1 MNMTRNS
8 DQHSSAQPVGPVMA
22 ALSAYMSEARD
33 RALPADVVEKTKHHV
48 LDTFAAMISGAEL
61 APGHAAIG
69 FARGYGGAPVATVAG
84 SDMLCG
90 PIEAALANGVL
101 AHADETD
108 DSHAP
113 SLSHP
118 GCAVVPAALAVG
130 ELNGIDGTH
139 FVRAVALGYDI
150 GPRVTMCLGV
160 PALSREAHKSS
171 HSIAGAFGAAAA
183 AGCAAGLDVQQMR
196 WLIDYTAQQSSGI
209 AAWQRDS
216 DHIEK
221 AFVFGGMPARSGV
234 TAALLVR
241 SGWTGIDDI
250 LHQAMVRIDA
260 RLKNEHTIGGVETGF
275 TDLDHITGGL
285 HESELVILAARPSMG
300 KTALALNI
308 AEYAA
313 LTCGV
318 TTLFVSLEMSAL
330 ELADRLLCSCAEING
345 HRLRNGTISNEDR
358 RRLVEKAAEL
368 SRAPLFVDDSPSRT
382 MTEIAATARR
392 LKRKSKLGLIVID
405 YLQLIEPDNQKDPR
419 QEQVAR
425 IARRLKGM
433 ARELKVPVMCLA
445 QLNRQAEVSKE
456 NRPRLS
462 HLRESGAIE
471 QDADVVMFVHRE
483 EYYQTNEED
492 RSRVSG
498 QADIMVAKQRNGPT
512 GDIKLVWRHE
522 FTRFANAAPKPY
534 EELAQFNEDF

>member
-1 MNMTRNS
+1 MATAQRVDQPTGRSRASSEILDRQPPRNLDAEKGVLGS
-8 DQHSSAQPVGPVMA
+8 ILLVPECCD
-22 ALSAYMSEARD
+22 
-33 RALPADVVEKTKHHV
+33 DVVLHLRPDDFYDDAHKSLYAHMLALHDGGGRIDAMLLAERLRQAGDFELV
-48 LDTFAAMISGAEL
+48 GGAAYLAEL
-61 APGHAAIG
+61 AQLVPTA
-69 FARGYGGAPVATVAG
+69 
-84 SDMLCG
+84 
-90 PIEAALANGVL
+90 
-101 AHADETD
+101 AHAVYYARIVRDKASLRSLIHTGTEILRDAYDE
-108 DSHAP
+108 S
-113 SLSHP
+113 
-118 GCAVVPAALAVG
+118 V
-130 ELNGIDGTH
+130 E
-139 FVRAVALGYDI
+139 
-150 GPRVTMCLGV
+150 PREM
-160 PALSREAHKSS
+160 LSRAEEKIF
-171 HSIAGAFGAAAA
+171 SI
-183 AGCAAGLDVQQMR
+183 LEQQGTGQ
-196 WLIDYTAQQSSGI
+196 LS
-209 AAWQRDS
+209 
-216 DHIEK
+216 
-221 AFVFGGMPARSGV
+221 
-234 TAALLVR
+234 
-241 SGWTGIDDI
+241 GIDDI

-260 RLKNEHTIGGVETGF
+260 RLKHEHTLGGIETGF
-275 TDLDHITGGL
+275 TDLDHLTGGM
-285 HESELVILAARPSMG
+285 HDSELVILAARPSMG

-308 AEYAA
+308 AEYAT
-313 LTCGV
+313 LHCGV

-392 LKRKSKLGLIVID
+392 LKRKNKLGLIVID

-492 RSRVSG
+492 RARVSG

-512 GDIKLVWRHE
+512 GDVKLVWRHE

-534 EELAQFNEDF
+534 EELSQFNEDF